1 MLKKLLVLLCLVAAL
16 VVVGLVVFGMYL
28 GPIIKKG
35 VNTAG
40 PRLTGTR
47 VELESAKVSPLAGGA
62 SLRGLFVGNPE
73 GWKSDKAFYLGEIRI
88 KLSPAS
94 LLGDV
99 VNIEEIYIDRPEF
112 VYEKS
117 LTGSNIKD
125 LLAQIEKNTGGKS
138 PAEAPTPTPSG
149 PGPGPGAGPAR
160 KFIVKSFRLRNAR
173 VTLAFGERGAEVS
186 LPAVSLHDLG
196 VKEGGITSDQLA
208 SAVLK
213 KVLADVTAAAV
224 DGLANMAKAV
234 VSSPATVTAEE
245 SVQQAKDNV
254 KKGLDD
260 AKARARSI
268 FGGSK

>member
-1 MLKKLLVLLCLVAAL
+1 MAQQSSLLKKLFVLLCLVVAL
-16 VVVGLVVFGMYL
+16 VVVGLVVLSMYL

-62 SLRGLFVGNPE
+62 SLKGLFVGNPE
-73 GWKSDKAFYLGEIRI
+73 GWKSDKAFYLGEIRVRM
-88 KLSPAS
+88 SPAS

-99 VNIEEIYIDRPEF
+99 INIEEIYIDQPEF

-125 LLAQIEKNTGGKS
+125 LLAQIEKNTGGTS
-138 PAEAPTPTPSG
+138 PAETPAPDGS
-149 PGPGPGAGPAR
+149 GAGPAK
-160 KFIVKSFRLRNAR
+160 KFIVKSFRLQNAK
-173 VTLAFGERGAEVS
+173 VTLALGDRTAEVS
-186 LPAVSLHDLG
+186 LPTVSLNDLG

-208 SAVLK
+208 STVLK
-213 KVLADVTAAAV
+213 KVLADVTTAAV
-224 DGLANMAKAV
+224 DGLANMARSV
-234 VSSPATVTAEE
+234 VSNPATAEE

-260 AKARARSI
+260 AKAKARSI